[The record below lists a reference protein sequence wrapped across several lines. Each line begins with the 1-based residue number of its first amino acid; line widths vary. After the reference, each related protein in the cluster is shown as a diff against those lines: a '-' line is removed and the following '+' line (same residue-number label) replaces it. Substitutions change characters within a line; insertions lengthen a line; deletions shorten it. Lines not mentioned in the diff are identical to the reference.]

1 MKYFLIFISLLLV
14 GCNTTQSNLKKLD
27 NKVVVQNGQ
36 DLIKINNQICS
47 SFKSEDKTLFSCGS
61 GYSSDYELSK
71 SKSLLNSKTKLQD
84 KISTMV
90 VKSETQ
96 NIEEDTKSGIKKKY
110 TSEEQSSYG
119 ESYINGYQI
128 VFDKTF
134 LYKSKYYSF
143 VVIKYQLS

>member
-1 MKYFLIFISLLLV
+1 
-14 GCNTTQSNLKKLD
+14 
-27 NKVVVQNGQ
+27 
-36 DLIKINNQICS
+36 
-47 SFKSEDKTLFSCGS
+47 
-61 GYSSDYELSK
+61 
-71 SKSLLNSKTKLQD
+71 
-84 KISTMV
+84 MV